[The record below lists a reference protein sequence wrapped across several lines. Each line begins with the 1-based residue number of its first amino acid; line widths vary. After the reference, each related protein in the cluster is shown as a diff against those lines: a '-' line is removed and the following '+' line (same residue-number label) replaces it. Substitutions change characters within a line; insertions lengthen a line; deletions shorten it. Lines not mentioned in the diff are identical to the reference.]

1 MNSCINR
8 FGALAGL
15 VKKVKRTGWTRY
27 LPSEKV
33 ESVGDHSAKIAF
45 LTLYLRNIENL
56 DYMKCLQMALIH
68 DIAEGLVGDYT
79 PYCKIT
85 YFQLYSAKRKS
96 FSKSIKQSYKYS
108 KNWANKT
115 RSITRGYGS
124 STRRERRS
132 KQKLSRI

>member
-1 MNSCINR
+1 MSCINR

-15 VKKVKRTGWTRY
+15 VKKIKRTGWTRY
-27 LPSEKV
+27 LPAEKV

-56 DYMKCLQMALIH
+56 DYLKCLQMALIH

-85 YFQLYSAKRKS
+85 YFFNY
-96 FSKSIKQSYKYS
+96 
-108 KNWANKT
+108 
-115 RSITRGYGS
+115 
-124 STRRERRS
+124 
-132 KQKLSRI
+132 